1 MLIASPQPSDDV
13 AAAGVLVRLF
23 DKIDDARSPWLPC
36 PRSLWCAKFGDRFS
50 ATLVNAELPH
60 LYNDW
65 AGGMV
70 LDTSVTPSAQQADES
85 HPFNQ
90 KQSEAIRSNQK
101 QADESHPF
109 GANESAGT
117 PTFGVLS
124 CSYPGDGSTMKRLCD
139 PPGQS
144 AACTPGCG
152 GRGTNSGPAWC
163 DPTAGVEVNCAWR
176 PTDLSGM
183 MRHHQ
188 ANMRRKHAADAR
200 LPSCFKCY
208 NEVVLDSAA
217 AARQLPDIVAAF
229 FVQVPS
235 IDCHW
240 IVPLIACDCR
250 LPPASPPSQCKFR
263 QLIALDCQT
272 GFISGAAH
280 PHVHVYVHV
289 AAHPH
294 VSPRTPG
301 HARG

>member
-23 DKIDDARSPWLPC
+23 DKINDARSPWLPC

-109 GANESAGT
+109 GANESTGT

-124 CSYPGDGSTMKRLCD
+124 CSYPGDGM
-139 PPGQS
+139 Q
-144 AACTPGCG
+144 
-152 GRGTNSGPAWC
+152 
-163 DPTAGVEVNCAWR
+163 
-176 PTDLSGM
+176 
-183 MRHHQ
+183 
-188 ANMRRKHAADAR
+188 
-200 LPSCFKCY
+200 
-208 NEVVLDSAA
+208 
-217 AARQLPDIVAAF
+217 AAR
-229 FVQVPS
+229 
-235 IDCHW
+235 
-240 IVPLIACDCR
+240 
-250 LPPASPPSQCKFR
+250 
-263 QLIALDCQT
+263 
-272 GFISGAAH
+272 
-280 PHVHVYVHV
+280 
-289 AAHPH
+289 
-294 VSPRTPG
+294 
-301 HARG
+301 